1 MGIMVKQTPDM
12 AELDMEMKEEEEATG
27 NDACAILFSL
37 IPMHAKFSM

>member
-12 AELDMEMKEEEEATG
+12 AELDMEMKEEEATG

-37 IPMHAKFSM
+37 IPMHAKFSL